1 MSIATRIQS
10 MEEHISN
17 AYDSLS
23 KFGIITSSNKNIENI
38 ANLINERYN
47 NALRTQYVTGSNL
60 TLENT
65 RVGKID
71 FKDSDGIERIG
82 LGVTSQQTYTGKNL
96 LNLKNGTY
104 TNNGIT
110 AVVNNGTITL
120 NGTASAN
127 SFITIPISLTLYA
140 NQNYTISINNTQT
153 IGGDKGTA
161 YACTRLST
169 SNSDD
174 TTSDVLFNTINNN
187 INITKTEDATYT
199 IFRVRTRNWISL

>member
-10 MEEHISN
+10 MEEHISD

-23 KFGIITSSNKNIENI
+23 KFGVAASSNKNIENI
-38 ANLINERYN
+38 ANLVNEIYDSTPKTDY
-47 NALRTQYVTGSNL
+47 ASGTNL

-71 FKDSDGIERIG
+71 FKDTDNIEKIG
-82 LGVTSQQTYTGKNL
+82 LGATSQQTYTGKNL
-96 LNLKNGTY
+96 LNLENGTY
-104 TNNGIT
+104 TNSGIT
-110 AVVNNGTITL
+110 AVVNNGIITL

-140 NQNYTISINNTQT
+140 NQNYTISINNTQV

-169 SNSDD
+169 SSGDD
-174 TTSDVLFNTINNN
+174 TTLDVLF
-187 INITKTEDATYT
+187 
-199 IFRVRTRNWISL
+199 